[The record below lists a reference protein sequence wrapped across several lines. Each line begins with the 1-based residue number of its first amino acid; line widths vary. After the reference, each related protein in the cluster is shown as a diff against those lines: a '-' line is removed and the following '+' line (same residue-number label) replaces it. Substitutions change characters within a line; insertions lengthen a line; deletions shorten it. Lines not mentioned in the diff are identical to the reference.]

1 MDSESAEAARRS
13 RRIRSSDAWPHL
25 ARLPARQSHPRL
37 PGHNALPARKWYML
51 WAAGLRRLVRKADVL
66 IPCRSLRVFVSHTI
80 SSIIVSPIRCVYSE
94 GAFACNEKYVR
105 KCLVDCT
112 DLPIE

>member
-1 MDSESAEAARRS
+1 MRPFLAASSASSELHSAEMESESAEAARRS

-51 WAAGLRRLVRKADVL
+51 WAAGLRRLVRKADL
-66 IPCRSLRVFVSHTI
+66 LNPCRSLRIFVSHTI
-80 SSIIVSPIRCVYSE
+80 SRSE
-94 GAFACNEKYVR
+94 EHTSELQSLMR
-105 KCLVDCT
+105 
-112 DLPIE
+112 I